1 MALVY
6 ALTGSIGMGKSA
18 VADMIRKLGVPL
30 FDADAEVH
38 RLQAPG
44 GKALAQIEARF
55 PGTTG
60 PKGLDRAKLAAII
73 LAHPHERK
81 ALEAIMHPLVFA
93 GRQEFLRRHISKPL
107 VILDIPLLFETH
119 GQKRVDGVIVVTA
132 PAWKQRKRVL
142 ARPAPSCISRCPT
155 LLNGPKRTILSTPEP
170 LFIGRA
176 AKFVRSSLAF
186 CTKQADSRSEVE
198 SQSRCAKSYSTRKR
212 PGSIP

>member
-44 GKALAQIEARF
+44 SKALAQIEARF

-142 ARPAPSCISRCPT
+142 ARPGMTERKFRSILHLQMPDALKRAKADHIIHTGTTFHRTRGQVRALISC
-155 LLNGPKRTILSTPEP
+155 LLHQA
-170 LFIGRA
+170 GR
-176 AKFVRSSLAF
+176 
-186 CTKQADSRSEVE
+186 
-198 SQSRCAKSYSTRKR
+198 
-212 PGSIP
+212 

>member
-1 MALVY
+1 VVAKVY

-38 RLQAPG
+38 RLQGPG
-44 GKALAQIEARF
+44 GKALAPIEARF

-60 PKGLDRAKLAAII
+60 PKGLDRAKLAAIV

-81 ALEAIMHPLVFA
+81 ALETIMHPLVFA

-142 ARPAPSCISRCPT
+142 ARPGMTERKFRSILRLQMPDAH
-155 LLNGPKRTILSTPEP
+155 KR
-170 LFIGRA
+170 R
-176 AKFVRSSLAF
+176 
-186 CTKQADSRSEVE
+186 QADYVIHTGTTFHR
-198 SQSRCAKSYSTRKR
+198 TRGQVRTLISCLLGKAGR
-212 PGSIP
+212 

>member
-1 MALVY
+1 MASVY

-18 VADMIRKLGVPL
+18 VADMIRKLNVPL

-44 GKALAQIEARF
+44 GKALHAIEARF

-60 PKGLDRAKLAAII
+60 PQGLDRAKLAAII

-93 GRQEFLRRHISKPL
+93 GRQEFLRRHVSKPL

-119 GQKRVDGVIVVTA
+119 GEKRVDGVIVVTA

-142 ARPAPSCISRCPT
+142 ARPGMTERKFRSILHLQMPDAQ
-155 LLNGPKRTILSTPEP
+155 KRRRADHIIHTGTTFHRTRGQVRALMACLIAKA
-170 LFIGRA
+170 GR
-176 AKFVRSSLAF
+176 
-186 CTKQADSRSEVE
+186 
-198 SQSRCAKSYSTRKR
+198 
-212 PGSIP
+212 

>member
-1 MALVY
+1 MACVY

-18 VADMIRKLGVPL
+18 VAGMIRKLGVPL

-38 RLQAPG
+38 RLQGPG
-44 GKALAQIEARF
+44 GKALAPIEARF
-55 PGTTG
+55 PGTTR
-60 PKGLDRAKLAAII
+60 PQGLDRAKLAAII

-93 GRQEFLRRHISKPL
+93 GRQEFLRRHVSRPL

-142 ARPAPSCISRCPT
+142 ARPGMTYRKFRAILRLQMPDAQ
-155 LLNGPKRTILSTPEP
+155 KRA
-170 LFIGRA
+170 RA
-176 AKFVRSSLAF
+176 DHVIHTGTTFHR
-186 CTKQADSRSEVE
+186 TE
-198 SQSRCAKSYSTRKR
+198 SQVRALISCLLARAGR
-212 PGSIP
+212 

>member
-60 PKGLDRAKLAAII
+60 PQGLDRAKLAAII

-81 ALEAIMHPLVFA
+81 ALEHIMHPLVFA
-93 GRQEFLRRHISKPL
+93 GRQAFLRRHVSRPL

-119 GQKRVDGVIVVTA
+119 GQMRVDGVIVVTA

-142 ARPAPSCISRCPT
+142 ARPGMT
-155 LLNGPKRTILSTPEP
+155 Y
-170 LFIGRA
+170 
-176 AKFVRSSLAF
+176 AKFRSILHLQMPDAHKRAHADHIIHTGTTFHRTRRQVRALISCLLR
-186 CTKQADSRSEVE
+186 QAGR
-198 SQSRCAKSYSTRKR
+198 
-212 PGSIP
+212 

>member
-18 VADMIRKLGVPL
+18 VASMIRKLGVPL

-38 RLQAPG
+38 SLQAPG

-60 PKGLDRAKLAAII
+60 PQGLDRAKLAAII

-142 ARPAPSCISRCPT
+142 ARPGMTERKFRSILHLQMPDALKRAKADHIIHTGTTFHRTRGQVRALISC
-155 LLNGPKRTILSTPEP
+155 LLHQA
-170 LFIGRA
+170 GR
-176 AKFVRSSLAF
+176 
-186 CTKQADSRSEVE
+186 
-198 SQSRCAKSYSTRKR
+198 
-212 PGSIP
+212 